1 MNNFLFVGLVVLLFV
16 AGPLLVIWALN
27 TLFPLNI
34 PYDIETWF
42 AVVVLASVFKTTIA
56 FKRDI

>member
-1 MNNFLFVGLVVLLFV
+1 MKDFAFVGLVVLLFV

-27 TLFPLNI
+27 TLFPLSI
-34 PYDIETWF
+34 PYDIKSWF
-42 AVVVLASVFKTTIA
+42 AVVILASIFKTTIA